1 MDAFERLKKERERES
16 ETVNVRNNGADMAP
30 NYSAPL
36 QNQKNI
42 YSGNNYQNRDTTYEN
57 QLLMTKT
64 TMKDI
69 EPDIGATRFMEG
81 KPIRTRDD
89 GPSNNPTLFSNLN
102 PINNLEDAGDTL
114 ASLFKSTAN
123 LRGENTTRE
132 FENNDVSD
140 RFSKLRT
147 QYKQDGKLDR
157 PQDASNKVED
167 VIGKRLSAP
176 SQMTPSAV
184 RNYDSAVSG
193 EKPIMET
200 FLINEAPERI
210 AEENRRNAE
219 KELIL
224 SNQLSNNAYLNY
236 GLIPPKR

>member
-89 GPSNNPTLFSNLN
+89 GPSNNPTLF
-102 PINNLEDAGDTL
+102 
-114 ASLFKSTAN
+114 
-123 LRGENTTRE
+123 
-132 FENNDVSD
+132 
-140 RFSKLRT
+140 RT
-147 QYKQDGKLDR
+147 
-157 PQDASNKVED
+157 S
-167 VIGKRLSAP
+167 IP
-176 SQMTPSAV
+176 S
-184 RNYDSAVSG
+184 
-193 EKPIMET
+193 I
-200 FLINEAPERI
+200 I
-210 AEENRRNAE
+210 
-219 KELIL
+219 
-224 SNQLSNNAYLNY
+224 
-236 GLIPPKR
+236 